1 METKMQVTVTYAEKS
16 DVEIAPFSKI
26 IKPYGNLNFAVQ
38 GDIEAVASWI
48 DEHIIAGSCVMAG
61 LEYTQGAM
69 RPAIIEDLKTK
80 NVIDYNYGVL
90 LVNRE

>member
-1 METKMQVTVTYAEKS
+1 
-16 DVEIAPFSKI
+16 
-26 IKPYGNLNFAVQ
+26 
-38 GDIEAVASWI
+38 
-48 DEHIIAGSCVMAG
+48 MAG